1 MRAIL
6 VQQPGGP
13 EVLSVGEAPEPLPG
27 AGDLLVQVHA
37 AGLNRAD
44 LLQRM
49 GRYPPPPGESDLLG
63 LEVAGEVISAGS
75 GCEGRGPG
83 GRTYRPGDRVMAL
96 LAGGGYAERARVPAA
111 QALPIPPGLTFTEA
125 AAIPEVFLT
134 AYLNLVHI
142 GRLAP
147 GEVVVVHAAASGVGT
162 AGLQLCRGVASVVL
176 ATASAGKLESLRQFG
191 ATHLLA
197 RDQVAG
203 GKALAEAVRAAA
215 GRGADLVFDLVG
227 GSYLEANTAALGLHG
242 RLCCIAT
249 AGGAKATLDL
259 GALLGK
265 RLSVY
270 GSTLRTRS
278 AEQKARLCERFA
290 AEVLPRFEPGAAL
303 GLSPVLAKVFAFE
316 EVRAAHALL
325 EANEVVGKVVLDL
338 GEAA

>member
-6 VQQPGGP
+6 VREPGGP
-13 EVLSVGEAPEPLPG
+13 EVLSVGEAPEPVAG
-27 AGDLLVQVHA
+27 AGELLVQVRA

-49 GRYPPPPGESDLLG
+49 GRYPPPPGESELLG
-63 LEVAGEVISAGS
+63 LEVAGEVLSVGP
-75 GCEGRGPG
+75 GCAGRGPG
-83 GRTYRPGDRVMAL
+83 GRTYQIGDRVMAL

-111 QALPIPPGLTFTEA
+111 QALPVPNSISFTEA

-134 AYLNLVHI
+134 AFLNLVQI

-147 GEVVVVHAAASGVGT
+147 GEVVVIHAAASGVGT

-176 ATASAGKLESLRQFG
+176 ATASKGKLASLQQHG

-197 RDQVAG
+197 RERVTE
-203 GKALAEAVRAAA
+203 GKALEEAVRAAA
-215 GRGADLVFDLVG
+215 GRGADLIFDLVG
-227 GSYLEANTAALGLHG
+227 GSYLEPNLAALGLHG

-249 AGGAKATLDL
+249 AGGAKGTLDL

-265 RLSVY
+265 RLSVF

-278 AEQKARLCERFA
+278 AEQKARLCEKFSA
-290 AEVLPRFEPGAAL
+290 AVLPRFAPDAG
-303 GLSPVLAKVFAFE
+303 SPLQPVVARVFPFH
-316 EVRAAHALL
+316 EVAAAHALL
-325 EANEVVGKVVLDL
+325 EASEVVGKVVLEVD
-338 GEAA
+338 